1 MTGAGAGVGWARS
14 GGVVMRTTLFFGTV
28 LAAGLAVS
36 GAVPASAAQGPD
48 NGRITFSRYDPATDA
63 STLWVADADGQNQ
76 QQLVT
81 GPSTFSDWSP
91 DGTRI
96 AFDYADDTG
105 FHIATIT
112 PDGEQRRTLISEP
125 GVQETPDWS
134 PDGEWITYGAMDANL
149 PFFSLS
155 IWVIR
160 ADGTDARRVTSG
172 GFDVEPV
179 FSPDGTQI
187 AFARIVDDGDE
198 DHPQVNSLHVVN
210 TDGTGLRQ
218 VVAPRAGL
226 EHPDW
231 SPDGKWLGFNIAPE
245 NPELAD
251 SGAVIAVRPDGKA
264 LHVLRARTAD
274 LGFFKTAWSP
284 DGHQLLM
291 GCFDTR
297 VQRDRLC
304 TSTAGGGNVRPI
316 DLGDDSWVNHPAW
329 GPQRTP

>member
-1 MTGAGAGVGWARS
+1 
-14 GGVVMRTTLFFGTV
+14 MRKTLFFGTV
-28 LAAGLAVS
+28 LAAALTVT
-36 GAVPASAAQGPD
+36 GAVPAGAAQGPD
-48 NGRITFSRYDPATDA
+48 NGRITFSRYDPAIDA
-63 STLWVADADGQNQ
+63 PTLWVADADGQHQ

-134 PDGEWITYGAMDANL
+134 PDGQWITYGAMDPSL
-149 PFFSLS
+149 PFFSTS

-172 GFDVEPV
+172 GFDLEPV
-179 FSPDGTQI
+179 FSPDGTRI
-187 AFARIVDDGDE
+187 AFTRITNPGEGDPQIQSLLTVNRDGSD
-198 DHPQVNSLHVVN
+198 
-210 TDGTGLRQ
+210 LRE

-231 SPDGKWLGFNIAPE
+231 SPDGKWLGFDIAPDQ
-245 NPELAD
+245 PSLAD
-251 SGAVIAVRPDGKA
+251 SGALLAVRPDGKA
-264 LHVLRARTAD
+264 LHVVRAPSPEYRFYKIT
-274 LGFFKTAWSP
+274 WSP

-291 GCFDTR
+291 GCFDLTLR
-297 VQRDRLC
+297 HEGLC
-304 TSTAGGGNVRPI
+304 TSTAGGGNVRPV
-316 DLGDDSWVNHPAW
+316 DLGDDSFINHPAW
-329 GPQRTP
+329 GSIP